1 MQIREIMT
9 RDVEV
14 VAPGDTIQ
22 RAAKLM
28 DELNVGVLPVCE
40 GPKLVGLVNDG
51 KRAAR
56 PGYAVLKDGEKVGE
70 ISSGAPSPTLGH
82 AIALAFV
89 SPELTEPGTE
99 LDVDLRGKPTPFRVV
114 KLPFYK
120 RES

>member
-1 MQIREIMT
+1 M
-9 RDVEV
+9 
-14 VAPGDTIQ
+14 
-22 RAAKLM
+22 
-28 DELNVGVLPVCE
+28 
-40 GPKLVGLVNDG
+40 
-51 KRAAR
+51 
-56 PGYAVLKDGEKVGE
+56 LKDGEKVGE

>member
-1 MQIREIMT
+1 MLYLE
-9 RDVEV
+9 
-14 VAPGDTIQ
+14 
-22 RAAKLM
+22 
-28 DELNVGVLPVCE
+28 
-40 GPKLVGLVNDG
+40 VGLCS
-51 KRAAR
+51 AAAF
-56 PGYAVLKDGEKVGE
+56 G
-70 ISSGAPSPTLGH
+70 SSPTLGH